1 MRSAAL
7 AAACCALVG
16 AGCDTPSTS
25 VVLDNDYPA
34 YGVATLVV
42 VQAAWENAT
51 FTDPLLPGQSSAP
64 QATVAASENTAYVVV
79 APGWDPSSGAA
90 PAALVVLQ
98 SRSGFALHW
107 DQTLHIPVDDAHFT
121 GNCAAGSPLTQAQAD
136 VVTGY
141 VFPGLFASY
150 TYDAATCT
158 ATPIGDAGAAEGG
171 P

>member
-7 AAACCALVG
+7 AAACCALAG
-16 AGCDTPSTS
+16 AGCDTPSTD

-34 YGVATLVV
+34 YGTAPLVV
-42 VQAAWENAT
+42 VRGAWENAV
-51 FTDPLLPGQSSAP
+51 FTDVLPGESSAP
-64 QATVAASENTAYVVV
+64 LSTVAASESTAYVVA
-79 APGWDPSSGAA
+79 APGWDPASGEA
-90 PAALVVLQ
+90 PTAIVVLL
-98 SRSGFALHW
+98 SRGGFALHW
-107 DQTLHIPVDDAHFT
+107 DQTLHIPVDDAHFA

-141 VFPGLFASY
+141 VFPALFASY

-158 ATPIGDAGAAEGG
+158 ATLVGDAGAAEGG